1 MTLSDLIQQSRF
13 ESPAQEA
20 ILNVI
25 ATESWLSGRMTT
37 AFAAHGV
44 TTAQYNVLRIL
55 RGHHPEPMT
64 CSQVGSRLLDRTP
77 DVTRLLAR
85 LEKAGLLTRTRA
97 TTDRRAVEVAIT
109 DAGLAVLSALDR
121 PARDEIADVTRHL
134 TDDELATLSLLLERL
149 RTDQS

>member
-1 MTLSDLIQQSRF
+1 MTLSDLIQQPRF

-20 ILNVI
+20 VLNVL
-25 ATESWLSGRMTT
+25 ATESWMTGRLAV
-37 AFAAHGV
+37 AFAGHGV

-64 CSQVGSRLLDRTP
+64 CSQVGSRLLHRTP

-109 DAGLAVLSALDR
+109 EAGLVLLSELDG
-121 PARDEIADVTRHL
+121 PARGEIAAVTRHL
-134 TDDELATLSLLLERL
+134 TDDELATLSSLLERL
-149 RTDQS
+149 RADQT